1 MKKYFLS
8 WNYMRIIRFALGLFI
23 VIQSIQTQEW
33 LFLFMGIGLTLLPV
47 FNVGCCST
55 SACAT
60 PIYRNRNKTEDVSYE
75 EIK

>member
-1 MKKYFLS
+1 
-8 WNYMRIIRFALGLFI
+8 MRIIRFALGLFI